1 MGHSNNAQFTAK
13 HTSFTNFIVDDYD
26 TLAKVEGAVGRF
38 RDALGPYKTVLGV
51 SPTLYSFVAPLSVS
65 NNIFLFRNTWPL
77 C

>member
-13 HTSFTNFIVDDYD
+13 HTSFTNFIVNDCD

-38 RDALGPYKTVLGV
+38 RDALGSYKT
-51 SPTLYSFVAPLSVS
+51 YSFAAPLSVF